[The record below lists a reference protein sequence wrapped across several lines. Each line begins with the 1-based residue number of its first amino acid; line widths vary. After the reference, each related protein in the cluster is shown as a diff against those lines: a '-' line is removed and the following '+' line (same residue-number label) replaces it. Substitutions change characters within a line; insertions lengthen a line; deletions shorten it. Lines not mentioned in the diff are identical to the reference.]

1 MASLDELEDVFA
13 IDSPQ
18 NVSSFF
24 SYLPSEGSSN
34 KGASNAA
41 IQFHY
46 DVGNPF
52 YKIWLD
58 EQLVYSAARWTD
70 PITSEVLATTLEQA
84 QQEKILFH
92 LRAVKA
98 KPEDSILDIGCGWG
112 AILQSAVS
120 NFGVRKATGLTLSKE
135 QAIMISEN
143 CSGKVD
149 VQLVSYENFASE
161 ELYDGVISVGA
172 FEHFVKPEMNAQ
184 ERIDTYRTFF
194 KIVSRNLKKGGRL
207 SLQTICWNQIDGSTA
222 KRIVPVDVFP
232 ESDLPYISEIFQ
244 SSNMIFTPIYME
256 NNSTDYTSTLE
267 IWLKRMRAGK
277 NAIVSLHGLDHYT
290 FFENYLRNSIIGFK
304 KNRTSLGRFV
314 FQKN

>member
-143 CSGKVD
+143 CSGR
-149 VQLVSYENFASE
+149 EARNECA
-161 ELYDGVISVGA
+161 
-172 FEHFVKPEMNAQ
+172 
-184 ERIDTYRTFF
+184 RTH
-194 KIVSRNLKKGGRL
+194 RHLPN
-207 SLQTICWNQIDGSTA
+207 
-222 KRIVPVDVFP
+222 VF
-232 ESDLPYISEIFQ
+232 Q
-244 SSNMIFTPIYME
+244 N
-256 NNSTDYTSTLE
+256 
-267 IWLKRMRAGK
+267 R
-277 NAIVSLHGLDHYT
+277 
-290 FFENYLRNSIIGFK
+290 FK
-304 KNRTSLGRFV
+304 KS
-314 FQKN
+314 QKGWPPFATDNLLEPN